1 MGLATILAA
10 VSGGHGS
17 NAVVEAGVALGN
29 RFAAG
34 VDFVHFHE
42 DAAREVPIVA
52 EAMSGAV
59 LEPLIAS
66 AEEAV
71 AARAKEARRLFERRC
86 VSDGLFVRPA
96 DTAAEPGRFFVSYR
110 DIEGD
115 LIAQIVVWGQ
125 CYDLIVVGRPAEP
138 LEQSGALVVETA
150 LLESGR
156 PLWICPL
163 EPGAVGEGGVA
174 IAWNG
179 TPESARALGAA
190 MPFVER
196 AGSAIV
202 MTVHDHCDAAPEA
215 LRFYFAQHGIEAEF
229 LTLEPDYRPVGEQL
243 LVEAT
248 ARGAGLFVMG
258 AYGHS
263 RLRELVLG
271 GVTRSVLAEAKI
283 PILMMH

>member
-1 MGLATILAA
+1 MGPATILAT

-17 NAVVEAGVALGN
+17 NAVIEAAVALGR
-29 RFAAG
+29 RFGAG
-34 VDFVHFHE
+34 VDFVHLHE

-71 AARAKEARRLFERRC
+71 AARAKEARALFEQRC
-86 VSDGLFVRPA
+86 VSDGLFVREPDA
-96 DTAAEPGRFFVSYR
+96 TPEPGRFSVSYQ

-115 LIAQIVVWGQ
+115 PIAEIAIKGR

-138 LEQSGALVVETA
+138 TEQSGALVVETA
-150 LLESGR
+150 LMQGGR

-163 EPGAVGEGGVA
+163 GPGAVGEGTVA

-179 TPESARALGAA
+179 TPEAARALGAA
-190 MPFVER
+190 VPFAAQ

-202 MTVHDHCDAAPEA
+202 MTVRDHCDAEPES
-215 LRFYFAQHGIEAEF
+215 LRFYFAQHGIAAEF
-229 LTLEPDYRPVGEQL
+229 VTLEPDYRPVGEQL
-243 LVEAT
+243 LEEAT
-248 ARGAGLFVMG
+248 SRGAGLFAMG

-263 RLRELVLG
+263 RLREFVLG
-271 GVTRSVLAEAKI
+271 GVTRSILTDAKI